1 MSTTSGFAAP
11 DADAAVQRVRELS
24 ERLIELSKKNG
35 LSWLEAY
42 EKVLDSMLKFEEQVA
57 KGTNSDLI
65 TTLAT
70 THADF
75 VREMSQVFLNTWREQ
90 LKQ

>member
-1 MSTTSGFAAP
+1 MSTPSGFAAP

-35 LSWLEAY
+35 LNWLEAY
-42 EKVLDSMLKFEEQVA
+42 EKVLDSMLKLEEQVA
-57 KGTNSDLI
+57 RGTNNEMI

-75 VREMSQVFLNTWREQ
+75 VREVSQVFFGTFREQ

>member
-1 MSTTSGFAAP
+1 MTGTQGFAP
-11 DADAAVQRVRELS
+11 DIEAATQRVRELS

-42 EKVLDSMLKFEEQVA
+42 ERVLDSMLKLEQQAARGSQVEWV
-57 KGTNSDLI
+57 N
-65 TTLAT
+65 TLAT

-75 VREMSQVFLNTWREQ
+75 VREMSQVYLNTVREQ
-90 LKQ
+90 LK

>member
-1 MSTTSGFAAP
+1 MTGSQGFAP
-11 DADAAVQRVRELS
+11 DIEAATQRVRELS

-42 EKVLDSMLKFEEQVA
+42 ERVLDSMLKLEQQAARGSQVEWV
-57 KGTNSDLI
+57 N
-65 TTLAT
+65 TLAT

-75 VREMSQVFLNTWREQ
+75 VREMSQVYLNTVREQ
-90 LKQ
+90 LK

>member
-1 MSTTSGFAAP
+1 MTGTQSFAP
-11 DADAAVQRVRELS
+11 DIEAASQRVRELS

-42 EKVLDSMLKFEEQVA
+42 ERVLDSMLKLEQQAARGSQVEWV
-57 KGTNSDLI
+57 N
-65 TTLAT
+65 TLAT

-75 VREMSQVFLNTWREQ
+75 VREMSQVYLNTVREQ
-90 LKQ
+90 LK